1 MSSREK
7 VQPATPV
14 YAELLQM
21 TLLACGLARQAAAAT
36 ADALASKSQSA
47 FAEIAECERKLDLL
61 DRELDERVAYA
72 VTLVEAA
79 DAREL
84 LVCMKFLIDLERIG
98 DLLCS
103 AASAA
108 QALDSSVEM
117 SDIRDLV
124 EMATALESMLRQAHD
139 GLARRNVDIALEIVR
154 ADAGIDRRR
163 NLLLFRVLEGASTP
177 SRTAVHVLFIANA
190 LERAGDHA
198 VNLGEEICHMVTGH
212 TVRHVRRETDKSYEQ
227 RYLDWL
233 KAARE
238 THKDANNPAIEDHE
252 PGILFRRASG
262 ED

>member
-7 VQPATPV
+7 MQPATPV
-14 YAELLQM
+14 YTELLQM
-21 TLLACGLARQAAAAT
+21 TLLGCELARQAAAAT
-36 ADALASKSQSA
+36 ADALAGKSPSA
-47 FAEIAECERKLDLL
+47 FAEIADCERKLDLI
-61 DRELDERVAYA
+61 DRELDERLAYA
-72 VTLVEAA
+72 VTLVEAD

-108 QALDSSVEM
+108 QVIDSSVEM
-117 SDIRDLV
+117 SDIRDLI
-124 EMATALESMLRQAHD
+124 EMATTLESMLRQAHD

-154 ADAGIDRRR
+154 ADAGIDRHR
-163 NLLLFRVLEGASTP
+163 NLLLFRVLEGTSTP

-233 KAARE
+233 KAAGQNQ
-238 THKDANNPAIEDHE
+238 KDGNTPASDE
-252 PGILFRRASG
+252 GIPAKS
-262 ED
+262 

>member
-1 MSSREK
+1 MSSQEK
-7 VQPATPV
+7 LQPATPV

-21 TLLACGLARQAAAAT
+21 TLLACELARKSAAAT

-47 FAEIAECERKLDLL
+47 FAEIADCERKLDLI

-124 EMATALESMLRQAHD
+124 EMATTLESMLRQGHD

-163 NLLLFRVLEGASTP
+163 NLLLFRLLEGASTP

-233 KAARE
+233 RSAGESHKDSNRSPIDNPQSELLLHKASRE
-238 THKDANNPAIEDHE
+238 T
-252 PGILFRRASG
+252 
-262 ED
+262 